1 MLALVDIVT
10 FIVLFTF
17 LRFSLVAPGY
27 SFSIFRGGILCRSSP
42 QINFDFQSQLRR
54 FKPVGHAV
62 IFCQHPQG
70 VFPIVVID
78 YHALEG
84 RLKVSWIVIRSPG
97 GADIRDVVQAAIDF
111 GLKKHFSVAKRI
123 VFAREKVFFVV
134 QKIGFVTETIGL
146 ARSAIISVPVSI
158 GFGLKKHFSVA
169 KRIVFAGEKTF
180 VVVQK
185 IRFVTEMI

>member
-42 QINFDFQSQLRR
+42 QINFDFQSQRGLSLPVRR
-54 FKPVGHAV
+54 FTSSSR
-62 IFCQHPQG
+62 Q
-70 VFPIVVID
+70 
-78 YHALEG
+78 
-84 RLKVSWIVIRSPG
+84 
-97 GADIRDVVQAAIDF
+97 
-111 GLKKHFSVAKRI
+111 
-123 VFAREKVFFVV
+123 
-134 QKIGFVTETIGL
+134 IGFVTETIGL

>member
-1 MLALVDIVT
+1 MRVDTRQSNHQDHRPGISIHVGSRGHRDFHCLVYLSP
-10 FIVLFTF
+10 VLSRCAGIFVF
-17 LRFSLVAPGY
+17 NLPGLD
-27 SFSIFRGGILCRSSP
+27 SMPL
-42 QINFDFQSQLRR
+42 
-54 FKPVGHAV
+54 
-62 IFCQHPQG
+62 PQG

-97 GADIRDVVQAAIDF
+97 GADIRVVQAAIDF